1 MLVADSIDKSF
12 GGSRALRGVSVSFA
26 PGEVVALVGENG
38 AGKSTLLKVLAAVV
52 PRDGGHATL
61 NGRPYDP
68 RHQRDAEAQG
78 VSLVFQELNVNRS
91 LSIAENVMLGRLRD
105 FRRFGLIDWRRLHRE
120 AQAILD
126 RIGAEFSVRDDVT
139 RLDLGQVK
147 TVEVARALATN
158 PRFVFF
164 DESTAFLSH
173 AEASRL
179 MHVIRELRSQG
190 IGVAFVS
197 HHLQEVFEI
206 ADRLVVLKD
215 GALVGDY
222 VAAEM
227 TEARLH
233 RLMVGRELAGGLFPA
248 RAAGGPGPVAAS
260 LEDVRTRSGLGPV
273 SLELRRGEI
282 LGVGGIKGSGGDALI
297 AALAGAAPIAAG
309 AMRRA
314 GAPHAPRE
322 PRDAWTPAS
331 RRCRATAPARGWW
344 AISASWRT

>member
-1 MLVADSIDKSF
+1 VTPRARPSSVAKARHAGADTIDKSF

-179 MHVIRELRSQG
+179 MLVIRELKSQDIAWPCVPPPPLRS
-190 IGVAFVS
+190 S
-197 HHLQEVFEI
+197 RS

-215 GALVGDY
+215 GGTSGL
-222 VAAEM
+222 
-227 TEARLH
+227 LPS
-233 RLMVGRELAGGLFPA
+233 GRDE
-248 RAAGGPGPVAAS
+248 RGPVPPAHGWP
-260 LEDVRTRSGLGPV
+260 GLGRGVFRSAARPCRV
-273 SLELRRGEI
+273 LSPWRFDRRPNP
-282 LGVGGIKGSGGDALI
+282 LGPRPSTLSS
-297 AALAGAAPIAAG
+297 AA
-309 AMRRA
+309 
-314 GAPHAPRE
+314 
-322 PRDAWTPAS
+322 
-331 RRCRATAPARGWW
+331 ARSW
-344 AISASWRT
+344 A